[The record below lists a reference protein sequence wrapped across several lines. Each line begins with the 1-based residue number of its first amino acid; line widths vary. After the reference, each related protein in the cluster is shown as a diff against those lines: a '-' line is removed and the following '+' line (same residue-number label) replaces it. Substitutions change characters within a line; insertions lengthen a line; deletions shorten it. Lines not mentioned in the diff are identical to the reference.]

1 MVEIPKGEKMEIIYI
16 LTIIILAAAF
26 MIFKKSEEKLN
37 FIKWM
42 IIFVVTLYGY
52 NIVIG
57 MVLGLLN
64 ITSHIWLLSIINL
77 LVSFGL
83 GYKAIR
89 NKDMQKY
96 FVRKKDIAG
105 IIIAFII
112 FGVMLVKD

>member
-1 MVEIPKGEKMEIIYI
+1 MVEIPKGEKMEILYI
-16 LTIIILAAAF
+16 LTIIILGIAF

-64 ITSHIWLLSIINL
+64 ITSHIWLLSRY
-77 LVSFGL
+77 S
-83 GYKAIR
+83 R
-89 NKDMQKY
+89 NHNCICNFWSNASK
-96 FVRKKDIAG
+96 R
-105 IIIAFII
+105 FIHT
-112 FGVMLVKD
+112 